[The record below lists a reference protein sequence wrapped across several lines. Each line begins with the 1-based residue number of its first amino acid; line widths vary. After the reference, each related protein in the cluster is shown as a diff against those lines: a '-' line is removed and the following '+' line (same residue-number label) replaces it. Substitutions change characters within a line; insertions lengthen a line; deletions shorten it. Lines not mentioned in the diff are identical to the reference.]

1 MLFYDKSD
9 LMEEEKLPAGWRP
22 AIIIKDKNID
32 DGKESDWDRT
42 SGDYAKFRDIYTDEF
57 DVLHYA
63 AVADLR
69 VRK

>member
-1 MLFYDKSD
+1 MFLYDKSD
-9 LMEEEKLPAGWRP
+9 LMEEEKLPAEWRP

-32 DGKESDWDRT
+32 DGKEFDWGRA
-42 SGDYAKFRDIYTDEF
+42 SGEYAKFRDIYTDEF

-69 VRK
+69 IRK

>member
-1 MLFYDKSD
+1 
-9 LMEEEKLPAGWRP
+9 MEEEKLPAEWRP

-32 DGKESDWDRT
+32 DGKEFAWGRT

-63 AVADLR
+63 VVADLR

>member
-1 MLFYDKSD
+1 
-9 LMEEEKLPAGWRP
+9 MEEEKLPAGWRP

-32 DGKESDWDRT
+32 DGKEFDWGRT
-42 SGDYAKFRDIYTDEF
+42 SGDYAKFMDIYTDEF

>member
-1 MLFYDKSD
+1 MFLYDKSD
-9 LMEEEKLPAGWRP
+9 LMEEEKLPAEWRP

-32 DGKESDWDRT
+32 DGKEFDWGRA
-42 SGDYAKFRDIYTDEF
+42 SGEYAKFRDIYTDEF

>member
-1 MLFYDKSD
+1 M
-9 LMEEEKLPAGWRP
+9 ME
-22 AIIIKDKNID
+22 
-32 DGKESDWDRT
+32 KEFNWGRT

>member
-1 MLFYDKSD
+1 M
-9 LMEEEKLPAGWRP
+9 MEKNLTGAGHP
-22 AIIIKDKNID
+22 
-32 DGKESDWDRT
+32 GTMQS
-42 SGDYAKFRDIYTDEF
+42 SGIYTDEF

>member
-1 MLFYDKSD
+1 
-9 LMEEEKLPAGWRP
+9 MEWRP
-22 AIIIKDKNID
+22 AMIIKDKNID
-32 DGKESDWDRT
+32 DGKEFDWGRT
-42 SGDYAKFRDIYTDEF
+42 SGEYAKFRDIYTDEF